1 MKSTSSNMFQ
11 VWLKMH
17 QKDWIVATFCEYIE
31 YEKSR
36 AIYST
41 ILIFIFLQDK
51 NQTEIQSVKK
61 ESEQSQKLFLQRL
74 FPEVKAPKV
83 TKSHSDWLEDF
94 ASQVNKYKDVNKQ
107 LKEAS
112 PVKAEVDQEQINKLE
127 GQVQHYQSVLNATVS
142 FETN

>member
-1 MKSTSSNMFQ
+1 MTENASKRLNRCNF
-11 VWLKMH
+11 L
-17 QKDWIVATFCEYIE
+17 WIHKIWKVKCNLLYHFNF
-31 YEKSR
+31 
-36 AIYST
+36 
-41 ILIFIFLQDK
+41 IFFLQDK

-61 ESEQSQKLFLQRL
+61 ESEQSQKQFLQRL

-83 TKSHSDWLEDF
+83 SKSHSDWLEDF
-94 ASQVNKYKDVNKQ
+94 ACQVNKYKDVNKQ

-142 FETN
+142 VELKRISNN